1 MLDVH
6 VPSLLI
12 RPRPGPRSKPPRAD
26 DADDDEA
33 ADSSAVR
40 VLTCALAGLSNLLVF
55 AFVSLL
61 GAWAWRLLVSVHAC

>member
-1 MLDVH
+1 M
-6 VPSLLI
+6 PSLLI

-26 DADDDEA
+26 DADDA